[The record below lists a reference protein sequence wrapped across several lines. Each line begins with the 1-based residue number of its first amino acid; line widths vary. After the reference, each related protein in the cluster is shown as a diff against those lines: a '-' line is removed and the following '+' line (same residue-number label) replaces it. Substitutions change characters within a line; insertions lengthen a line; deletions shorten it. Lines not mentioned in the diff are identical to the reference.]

1 MRDNEYIITEN
12 KCIAENIFLMKLKGD
27 TSEIDNPGL
36 FINLKVT
43 GRYNAGT

>member
-27 TSEIDNPGL
+27 TLEIDNPEL
-36 FINLKVT
+36 FHKSKSNRVLF
-43 GRYNAGT
+43 

>member
-27 TSEIDNPGL
+27 TEHKSNYSSRLRRQGSDEH
-36 FINLKVT
+36 
-43 GRYNAGT
+43 